1 MNNDLISRQAAIYAI
16 RKIPVSILPGG
27 VLLGDVLET
36 IRQLP
41 SVQLEPAMIDMEEFS
56 REDWERFKKAWANTP
71 IVAIHD
77 QGEER
82 SEGMNKQET
91 DKLFEINERII
102 NNNNALIEANEKA
115 MKIITTLLELLKAKT
130 ERQVME
136 KSQSIDMPELDQQNA
151 EEMKI
156 GDRIKQRLAEIGM
169 SQRELAQ
176 AVNVTEVSMSRYI
189 ANNRTPKGPLINS
202 IAKTL
207 DVSCDWLL
215 GMEGAAE

>member
-1 MNNDLISRQAAIYAI
+1 MDDLISRQAAIYAI

-41 SVQLEPAMIDMEEFS
+41 SAQLEPVMIDTEKFS

-136 KSQSIDMPELDQQNA
+136 KSQSIDMPELGA
-151 EEMKI
+151 AGI
-156 GDRIKQRLAEIGM
+156 GHRIKERLDELGM
-169 SQRELAQ
+169 SQHELAM
-176 AVNVTEVSMSRYI
+176 ACGVDDKKIRNYTIGY
-189 ANNRTPKGPLINS
+189 TWPKGPTCAK
-202 IAKTL
+202 IAEAL
-207 DVSCDWLL
+207 ECSVEWLL
-215 GMEGAAE
+215 GVESEVTE